1 MDQTLGFKKL
11 MEMLQQANL
20 IKGEK
25 ELKYLVYLVDRYFD
39 PLHSYSDFTSQHQS
53 AAIQQS
59 VISQKNHN
67 KHTKQERQAMQERE
81 KELEVT
87 KNINLARLF

>member
-1 MDQTLGFKKL
+1 

-39 PLHSYSDFTSQHQS
+39 PLHSYSDFTSQH
-53 AAIQQS
+53 
-59 VISQKNHN
+59 
-67 KHTKQERQAMQERE
+67 
-81 KELEVT
+81 
-87 KNINLARLF
+87 